1 MNDKDEARE
10 NFMHPFRHLPNLRDC
25 VWISPEQLAREL
37 ELFSE
42 ARFDKQRE
50 DLRAE
55 LCSGHDFDFYRM
67 AEREDSR
74 IGKEL

>member
-1 MNDKDEARE
+1 MNDRNE
-10 NFMHPFRHLPNLRDC
+10 NIPHITTSNGGLNSMVDADKRQFVGEFIR
-25 VWISPEQLAREL
+25 
-37 ELFSE
+37 FSE